1 LVIKAAQQ
9 DLRALHNAK
18 SQRQPVV
25 EQTPV
30 SCCPAD
36 ATMAQLGPLLTIP
49 EQDVQDVVLTRTS
62 AGACLRGCYRRTG
75 RFVTLKLLPPRS
87 ASESQW
93 SERALGDL
101 ELVRRAC
108 SERVLVPLGLYR
120 ARWLVGTVSN
130 WMPGGSLHSLL
141 HETQVYPEFPMPLR
155 LRILLDVAEGLS
167 HLHTIP
173 VSHQALKSTNV
184 LLDHQYRA
192 KVCDIGPWS
201 GRSTASTRY
210 EGTGPCIRDLAYL
223 SPEQLRGEPPSTE
236 ADMYSFG
243 ILLWET
249 LKRRAP
255 YENISQPQELLLSVQ
270 SGARPGVKGEAP
282 PPGVPHGHALAQLM
296 ARCWSSD
303 PQKRPTAVDCMLELR
318 KALATFHPEAP
329 TRAALQLKESKERAL
344 QGCKAQQNGEMK
356 LEINNL
362 ELYGGCKDTKS
373 TGTKTVPTD
382 QIQASTPSP
391 PPRSPSNT
399 PPKNPSPPPQGRTT
413 PPQGRTVSQ
422 TTCCRGCASP
432 PLSRPSQSLSF
443 PSPQQRSDTG
453 KAYQQQSPS
462 PLPVYCST
470 PCGTLD
476 PPKKGPPCQPGLHCQ
491 GLPMGS
497 LGGRSCCEILR
508 ERREVIVRGMTEGR
522 LNYLLDM
529 LRARQA
535 LSREAYELIT
545 AALTLAG
552 RTRSLLDTCLCLGE
566 GAATL
571 VASTLG
577 LVSMV
582 TTRSPCHLY
591 N

>member
-1 LVIKAAQQ
+1 
-9 DLRALHNAK
+9 
-18 SQRQPVV
+18 
-25 EQTPV
+25 
-30 SCCPAD
+30 
-36 ATMAQLGPLLTIP
+36 MAQPGPLLTIP
-49 EQDVQDVVLTRTS
+49 EQDVRDVVLTRTS
-62 AGACLRGCYRRTG
+62 AGACLRGCHRRTG
-75 RFVTLKLLPPRS
+75 RFVTLKLLPLRS

-108 SERVLVPLGLYR
+108 SERVLAPLGLYR
-120 ARWLVGTVSN
+120 ARWLVGTVSE

-141 HETQVYPEFPMPLR
+141 YEMQVYPEFPMPLR

-167 HLHTIP
+167 HLHSIP

-192 KVCDIGPWS
+192 KVCDLGPWS
-201 GRSTASTRY
+201 GRSTASTCY

-223 SPEQLRGEPPSTE
+223 SPEQLRGETPSTE

-255 YENISQPQELLLSVQ
+255 YENISRPQELLLSVH
-270 SGARPGVKGEAP
+270 SGVRPGVEGEAP
-282 PPGVPHGHALAQLM
+282 PPGVPHGHALTQLV

-318 KALATFHPEAP
+318 KALATFHPEAAA
-329 TRAALQLKESKERAL
+329 RAALQLKESKERAL
-344 QGCKAQQNGEMK
+344 QGCKAQQAEEMK

-373 TGTKTVPTD
+373 TGTKTVPMD
-382 QIQASTPSP
+382 RVQASTPSP
-391 PPRSPSNT
+391 PPHSPSNT
-399 PPKNPSPPPQGRTT
+399 PPKSPSPPPQGRTT
-413 PPQGRTVSQ
+413 PSQGRTTPPQGRTTPQ
-422 TTCCRGCASP
+422 TTSCRGCGSP
-432 PLSRPSQSLSF
+432 PLSQPSRSHSF
-443 PSPQQRSDTG
+443 PTPQQRINTG
-453 KAYQQQSPS
+453 RAYQQHSPS
-462 PLPVYCST
+462 PPPVYCST

-476 PPKKGPPCQPGLHCQ
+476 PPKKSPPCQPSLRCQ
-491 GLPMGS
+491 SLPMG
-497 LGGRSCCEILR
+497 LLDGQSCCRILR

-522 LNYLLDM
+522 LNYVLDV

-545 AALTLAG
+545 AALTLAA

-571 VASTLG
+571 VASSLG
-577 LVSMV
+577 LVSVV